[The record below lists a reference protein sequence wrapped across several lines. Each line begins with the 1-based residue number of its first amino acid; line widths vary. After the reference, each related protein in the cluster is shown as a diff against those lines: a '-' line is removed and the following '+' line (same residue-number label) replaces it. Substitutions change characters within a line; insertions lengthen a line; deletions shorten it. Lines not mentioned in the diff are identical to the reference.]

1 MKTDLHSLVNT
12 LRRHRKELED
22 RFGVKHISIFG
33 SFVREEQ
40 TENSDVDILISFK
53 KTPTLIEL
61 VELKEYLEN
70 LIGLKVD
77 LITEKGISP
86 YVRPYIEREKV
97 GVI

>member
-12 LRRHRKELED
+12 LRRHRKDLKN
-22 RFGVKHISIFG
+22 RFGVEHISIFG

-40 TENSDVDILISFK
+40 TENSDVDILVSFK
-53 KTPTLIEL
+53 KTPTLLEL
-61 VELKEYLEN
+61 IKLKEYLEN
-70 LIGLKVD
+70 LISLKVD

-97 GVI
+97 TVS